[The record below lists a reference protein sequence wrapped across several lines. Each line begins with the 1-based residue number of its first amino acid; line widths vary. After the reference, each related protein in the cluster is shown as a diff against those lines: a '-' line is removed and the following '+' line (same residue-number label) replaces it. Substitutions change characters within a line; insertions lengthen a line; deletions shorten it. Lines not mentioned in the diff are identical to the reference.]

1 MKRTLCLFI
10 VLLPFY
16 IFGQI
21 PDLLLASK
29 AQVGGGLGPELYTV
43 NNALATGA
51 NEADATTGLTN
62 QGMTSIESI
71 ESSPSPQ
78 DGGSL
83 IRAIAGSP
91 PDRFEEGLALDN
103 GVTYQIS
110 YWAWYDTSGSGRTQ
124 LWLGFVT
131 SPDQLWSTT
140 PTYYTHT
147 VTTSSASQTLRF
159 YDNDADGYIYVDG
172 LSIKEVL

>member
-1 MKRTLCLFI
+1 MRYLVLIFLFS
-10 VLLPFY
+10 FASY
-16 IFGQI
+16 GQG
-21 PDLLLASK
+21 PMYLASLQQG
-29 AQVGGGLGPELYTV
+29 APGLGPELYTV

-78 DGGSL
+78 DGTSL
-83 IRAIAGSP
+83 IRSIAASP
-91 PDRFEEGLALDN
+91 PDRFEEVLSLDN
-103 GVTYQIS
+103 GATYQIS
-110 YWAWYDTSGSGRTQ
+110 YWAWYDSSGTGKSQ
-124 LWLGFVT
+124 IWVGFVT
-131 SPDQLWSTT
+131 SPDFSYTTT

-147 VTTSSASQTLRF
+147 LTTNAASQTIRF
-159 YDNDADGYIYVDG
+159 YDLDTDGYIYVDG